1 MKPLD
6 FLKNFFNRST
16 STIKMAEQIS
26 ERFRLNMLEVQRAYR
41 EMQQMYDL
49 ITSTAHAAGGFIW
62 RKNVEG
68 RYLFANRTMCNHLL
82 IPHMKD
88 IKTTRECTKEILN
101 KTDDE
106 ILSEYAYNNPYYS
119 TFAEALVIADKH
131 TMCSGE
137 RSEFLELG
145 RIQGN
150 PMLVQSVRT
159 PVFSKDGALEGTI
172 GFGLD
177 VSDRCDELLAQVRSW
192 VSIGGAEELHPSVYL
207 LKKRAADCEL
217 TEQFI
222 ENNIE

>member
-1 MKPLD
+1 VC
-6 FLKNFFNRST
+6 
-16 STIKMAEQIS
+16 
-26 ERFRLNMLEVQRAYR
+26 LNA
-41 EMQQMYDL
+41 QQQCWATCPTKSVNAHE
-49 ITSTAHAAGGFIW
+49 IETAVIQHIRG
-62 RKNVEG
+62 
-68 RYLFANRTMCNHLL
+68 
-82 IPHMKD
+82 
-88 IKTTRECTKEILN
+88 
-101 KTDDE
+101 
-106 ILSEYAYNNPYYS
+106 YYS
-119 TFAEALVIADKH
+119 TFAETLVIADKH

-177 VSDRCDELLAQVRSW
+177 VSDRCDELFAQVRSW
-192 VSIGGAEELHPSVYL
+192 VSTGGAEELHPSVYL